1 MSPSIRYATA
11 IRLGF
16 AALAFTATLRAHESS
31 RLRALLAQTNSPAT
45 LDSGPRAPVRLEIV
59 RADTSEALVGLVRI
73 TSLSTGKHVTLPA
86 HLGRPM
92 GWYSLPANA
101 LVDVPVGEV
110 RIEACHGLETEI
122 TSQTL
127 RVTRGAEPQRVRLT
141 LRSFFNS
148 HAKGFVS
155 ANTHLHLQL
164 STRPVAGAVLRT
176 RTEAEDYLRTT
187 AASDALDFVYVSH
200 LVRSSE
206 DQNYVSNGFTR
217 ADLQRWSGDRMR
229 FINGQE
235 HRHEGGRSTR
245 RGGPDELRF
254 GHVLFLDLP
263 QLVQPVSYGAIF
275 NPQSPASDAIPMRRA
290 IQAAR
295 TQKSAIIWC
304 HGKQGTE
311 DVSNWIDGLLDAQN
325 IFDGGNDG
333 NFDAVFYPY
342 LNAGLRVPFST
353 GTDWGSYDLS
363 RVYVPLAGDKSSA
376 AFLRALSAGRSF
388 ITNGPLLE
396 FEVDGHRPGDEIK
409 LTAAK
414 TVRLRARALGRDD
427 FTRLEI
433 VHNGNIVAR
442 QDTRRQDGHF
452 VADFDTTLAV
462 DAPGWLALR
471 VPTTQPYND
480 RTAYTGAGANLFGKA
495 LFAHTS
501 AIYVTLNGK
510 NISTPS
516 AIQDLIAE
524 IKAGIHLIESKGAFA
539 NDAERDT
546 LLATYRNAATKLQAR
561 LPPGSR

>member
-1 MSPSIRYATA
+1 MSPSIRFAAA
-11 IRLGF
+11 IRVGC
-16 AALAFTATLRAHESS
+16 AAVAAAATLCAHESS
-31 RLRALLAQTNSPAT
+31 RLRALLAQTNPPASVDT
-45 LDSGPRAPVRLEIV
+45 APRAPIRLELTH
-59 RADTSEALVGLVRI
+59 ADTGEALPGLVRI
-73 TSLSTGKHVTLPA
+73 TTLATGKHVTLSA
-86 HLGRPM
+86 HLGRPL

-101 LVDVPVGEV
+101 LIDVPVSEV

-122 TSQTL
+122 TTQTL
-127 RVTRGAEPQRVRLT
+127 RVLPGSEPQRVRLT

-206 DQNYVSNGFTR
+206 DQNYVSNTFTR
-217 ADLQRWSGDRMR
+217 ADLNRWSSDRMR

-263 QLVQPVSYGAIF
+263 ELVRPVSYGAIF
-275 NPQSPASDAIPMRRA
+275 DPQAPASDAIPMRRA
-290 IQAAR
+290 IQTAR
-295 TQKSAIIWC
+295 QQKSTVIWC

-311 DVSNWIDGLLDAQN
+311 DIPNWVDGLIDAQN

-333 NFDAVFYPY
+333 TFETLFYRY
-342 LNAGLRVPFST
+342 LDAGLRVPFST

-376 AFLRALSAGRSF
+376 ALRGALAAGRSF
-388 ITNGPLLE
+388 ITNGPWLE
-396 FEVDGHRPGDEIK
+396 FDVDGHRPGDEIK
-409 LTAAK
+409 LTTAK
-414 TVRLRARALGRDD
+414 AVRIRARAIGRDD
-427 FTRLEI
+427 FGRLEI
-433 VHNGNIVAR
+433 VHNGAVVAR
-442 QDTRRQDGHF
+442 HDTRRRGGHF
-452 VADFDTTLAV
+452 VSEFDTTLTI

-510 NISTPS
+510 TIGTSS

-524 IKAGIHLIESKGAFA
+524 IKASIHLIESKGAFA
-539 NDAERDT
+539 HDAERDT
-546 LLATYRNAATKLQAR
+546 LLATYRNAAAKLQAQ
-561 LPPGSR
+561 LATVSR